1 MSSDKQ
7 RLLRKIDDLE
17 QELSNLKLELAE
29 EIEREKRVF
38 KVGDKVRILNPKKGQ
53 PSRGSILKLH
63 PNSQRATVL
72 TRIYIPDSPDIEV
85 KTVRMYKNLSKE

>member
-17 QELSNLKLELAE
+17 KELSNLKIELAE
-29 EIEREKRVF
+29 EVQREKRGL

-53 PSRGSILKLH
+53 PSRGTILKLH
-63 PNSQRATVL
+63 PNSLRATVL
-72 TRIYIPDSPDIEV
+72 TRIYIPGNPDIEV